1 VLLWSWA
8 SSSPIRVLD
17 TEDEGANICRN
28 VRSCVPN
35 YTPWYPWEHVCF
47 KFTDSCVFPC
57 LGWNK
62 LQCELRR
69 PFSWKSVCFF
79 WYGANIISK
88 LASTKNTRIPMH
100 LLSFA
105 FTWSTDLCGRQK
117 TFFFLQDSFCGQTT
131 FPLKGCRGFYPRAKR
146 LWWESDMP
154 FTFQFTFT
162 FTFRGYDCLSARN
175 HSLSWNIIPLLFSMS
190 CDQVH
195 SHFRS
200 TFSTQY
206 STVLLISVSMFLSFI
221 KATQ

>member
-1 VLLWSWA
+1 MRAA
-8 SSSPIRVLD
+8 SSFFVEECMLFLVRGKHNIKACLD
-17 TEDEGANICRN
+17 KKYQNSNAFIVICIHMKYWS
-28 VRSCVPN
+28 VR
-35 YTPWYPWEHVCF
+35 E
-47 KFTDSCVFPC
+47 
-57 LGWNK
+57 
-62 LQCELRR
+62 
-69 PFSWKSVCFF
+69 
-79 WYGANIISK
+79 
-88 LASTKNTRIPMH
+88 TKD
-100 LLSFA
+100 F
-105 FTWSTDLCGRQK
+105 
-117 TFFFLQDSFCGQTT
+117 FFFLQDSFCGQTT